1 MKHIQK
7 SREPRTLQQYRA
19 SADPS
24 SSTLFDDFP
33 DKDGLR
39 RSLLKEQGY
48 ICCYC
53 LKRIK
58 GEPDKLGKPDTRI
71 EHWAPQSLYP
81 SLRLDY
87 KNLLA
92 ACDGNEGKPKHL
104 RHCDVSKGDQ
114 EISLDPTQPSCETQI
129 FYQTRAGR
137 ICASDLLLQNDL
149 NHILNLNIQT
159 LKENRLAVL
168 DSILNEMKREAP
180 IGNWSASFIQ
190 RKINKLSQHNRQ
202 GYHQEYFA
210 FAVFELKKMLA
221 RAK

>member
-53 LKRIK
+53 LKRI
-58 GEPDKLGKPDTRI
+58 
-71 EHWAPQSLYP
+71 
-81 SLRLDY
+81 
-87 KNLLA
+87 N
-92 ACDGNEGKPKHL
+92 
-104 RHCDVSKGDQ
+104 CDVSKGDQ